1 MNRGLLIGGG
11 LGCGCLTLLAVV
23 AVVAGL
29 VVFARPKPAAAPQP
43 TLTPQPAQP
52 GAGPTPPAPAQPGP
66 GPTPPSPQ
74 VPGPG
79 GRCPQHPVAQGPEA
93 LGKGI
98 CPQQVP
104 GVEVDGGVTVRVGPD
119 GRPTEP
125 AGVFRVGENVGALF
139 KLNRMDAQVV
149 ALWVR
154 VESQERVIPVTQP
167 QPLQAEPGRATLAT
181 LGTQG
186 GQPGLHS
193 FVLAVPQG
201 GQPAVVLLI
210 PFALQ

>member
-29 VVFARPKPAAAPQP
+29 VVFARPRPVPTPAPQP
-43 TLTPQPAQP
+43 TVSPQPA
-52 GAGPTPPAPAQPGP
+52 PTPAPQPTVS
-66 GPTPPSPQ
+66 PTPSP
-74 VPGPG
+74 VPPPQPG
-79 GRCPQHPVAQGPEA
+79 GRCPQQPVAQGPEA

-119 GRPTEP
+119 GQPTEP
-125 AGVFRVGENVGALF
+125 AGVFRVGETVGALF
-139 KLNRMDAQVV
+139 KLNRMDTQLVRV
-149 ALWVR
+149 WVR
-154 VESQERVIPVTQP
+154 VESQERVIPVSQP
-167 QPLQAEPGRATLAT
+167 QPLQAEPGSATLAT
-181 LGTQG
+181 LATQG
-186 GQPGLHS
+186 GSPGLYA
-193 FVLAVPQG
+193 FALAVPQG
-201 GQPAVVLLI
+201 GQPAVVLVI